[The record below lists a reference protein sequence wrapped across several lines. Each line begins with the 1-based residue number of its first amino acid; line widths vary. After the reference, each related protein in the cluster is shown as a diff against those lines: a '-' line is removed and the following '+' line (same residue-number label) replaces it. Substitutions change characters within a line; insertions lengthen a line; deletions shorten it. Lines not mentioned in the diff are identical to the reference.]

1 LGKITCGG
9 VLDSTNLMNP
19 ELQAVEAWSPLKI
32 FKAKRND
39 KKVVYLDDY
48 RKAKKDRKVVS
59 IAEYRREKAQ
69 REAA

>member
-1 LGKITCGG
+1 
-9 VLDSTNLMNP
+9 MNP

-48 RKAKKDRKVVS
+48 RKAKNDRKVVS